1 MFKTN
6 TGDLRSPRKIAEEK
20 GAAPAGFAGWDY
32 DSAGGV
38 PDRARSAGQKYDERT
53 VTASPV
59 NSPAAAQRKPF

>member
-1 MFKTN
+1 MMFKTN

-38 PDRARSAGQKYDERT
+38 PDRSSIAGQ
-53 VTASPV
+53 
-59 NSPAAAQRKPF
+59 